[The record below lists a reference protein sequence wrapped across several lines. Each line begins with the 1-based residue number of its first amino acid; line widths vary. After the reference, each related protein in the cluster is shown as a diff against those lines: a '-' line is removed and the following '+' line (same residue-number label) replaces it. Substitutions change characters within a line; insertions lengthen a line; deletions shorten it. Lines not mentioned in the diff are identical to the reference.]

1 MARTRRSYDWAGA
14 TFGATIASVTQA
26 IVLSFL
32 DVEPVTLMRTR
43 GNILIKGTP
52 DAVGDDA
59 VVGLGVIVVSDNAA
73 AVGGTSVPGPI
84 NDPDA
89 PWVWHQYVPL
99 DAGSAGLLGDDI
111 GSIARVEVD
120 SKAQRKIGIN
130 ETAVMVIELSLADY
144 ASVRISGGLRF
155 LAMHS

>member
-1 MARTRRSYDWAGA
+1 MARTRRTYDWTGFTWGA
-14 TFGATIASVTQA
+14 TTVSVTQV
-26 IVLSFL
+26 ILGTVL
-32 DVEPVTLMRTR
+32 DVEPITLMRCR
-43 GNILIKGTP
+43 GNILVKGTP

-59 VVGLGVIVVSDNAA
+59 VIGFGLIVVSDNAA
-73 AVGGTSVPGPI
+73 AVGGVSVPGPI

-99 DAGSAGLLGDDI
+99 DAGSTGLLGDDI
-111 GSIARVEVD
+111 GSVVRFEVD

-130 ETAVMVIELSLADY
+130 ETLALIVEASLADY
-144 ASVRISGGLRF
+144 ATVRTTGGIRF